1 MIKKKVPTK
10 KGVGEKPN
18 TPRPKPK
25 PRPKKIKTTK
35 FPFDK
40 IIKAFKILCSEKEL
54 IREILKMPNDID
66 ANNSLV
72 DL

>member
-25 PRPKKIKTTK
+25 PRPKKIKTT
-35 FPFDK
+35 
-40 IIKAFKILCSEKEL
+40 
-54 IREILKMPNDID
+54 
-66 ANNSLV
+66 
-72 DL
+72 